1 LRVKGFGFNFHLQP
15 AFMNLF
21 TKLFLNTLLAILVAQ
36 AVLITVAFI
45 LPQRELRTEVE
56 EFQSLSEEIRVQL
69 LDDFSRD
76 SRRGLLGGLLASL
89 PIATVV
95 AAVTTLR
102 ESRRVGRGVKHLAEA
117 SQRVAARE
125 FGEEVDIQGQDELS
139 DLAENFNDMA
149 AALAHNEQDRNELIS
164 TVAHELRTPLAAL
177 QGYGEA
183 LADGVMSPEAASLA
197 INREVAAM
205 RKIAND
211 LMLVS
216 KAESGTLE
224 VHPSRLAVKVLLE
237 DAEDRF
243 KSMFEAKAISFQS
256 VLQVGVT
263 EVWADRERAG
273 QVLANLL
280 SNALKYTPR
289 NGSVTVGAERQE
301 GCVRFY
307 VKDTGP
313 GIALKHQAHIFERFY
328 RVDDSRERSKGGL
341 GVGLTV
347 SKKLVEAMGGTMWL
361 ESTAGKGA
369 TFSFTLPLAGEE

>member
-1 LRVKGFGFNFHLQP
+1 
-15 AFMNLF
+15 MNLF
-21 TKLFLNTLLAILVAQ
+21 TKLFLNTLIAILVAQ
-36 AVLITVAFI
+36 LVLIVVAFI
-45 LPQRELRTEVE
+45 LPERELRTEVE
-56 EFQSLSEEIRVQL
+56 EFQSLSAETKTQL
-69 LDDFSRD
+69 LEDFSRD
-76 SRRGLLGGLLASL
+76 SRRGLLGGLLLSL

-102 ESRRVGRGVKHLAEA
+102 ESRRVGRGVRHLAEA
-117 SQRVAARE
+117 SQRVAARKY
-125 FGEEVDIQGQDELS
+125 GEEVDIEGQDELS

-224 VHPSRLAVKVLLE
+224 VHPTLLSAEVLIA

-243 KSMFEAKAISFQS
+243 KNMFEENDITFHAVAQNGLSD
-256 VLQVGVT
+256 
-263 EVWADRERAG
+263 VWADRERAG

-280 SNALKYTPR
+280 TNALKYTPK
-289 NGSVTVGAERQE
+289 NGQVTLGAERQDE
-301 GCVRFY
+301 YVRFY

-313 GIALKHQAHIFERFY
+313 GIPSKHQAHIFERFY
-328 RVDDSRERSKGGL
+328 RVDESRERSKGGL

-347 SKKLVEAMGGTMWL
+347 SKKLVEAMGGRMWL
-361 ESTAGKGA
+361 ESVPGKGA
-369 TFSFTLPLAGEE
+369 TFSFTLPQNSSK